1 MSKNPTYS
9 PYLTRVTAVDGNTI
23 TVQRSYNDVLNTIRA
38 VPITSGSGI
47 AKNANAAF
55 TDWSIIYKHKDK
67 RDLST
72 FLHFGDDKMLLTV
85 NATRDDALFEEYPYS
100 TVYKLYESLPD
111 DIEEKDNVYVVREVL
126 PQFTET
132 VEN

>member
-23 TVQRSYNDVLNTIRA
+23 TVQHSYNDVLNTIRA

-100 TVYKLYESLPD
+100 TVYKLYEPLPD
-111 DIEEKDNVYVVREVL
+111 DIEEKDNVYIFYRSH
-126 PQFTET
+126 
-132 VEN
+132 